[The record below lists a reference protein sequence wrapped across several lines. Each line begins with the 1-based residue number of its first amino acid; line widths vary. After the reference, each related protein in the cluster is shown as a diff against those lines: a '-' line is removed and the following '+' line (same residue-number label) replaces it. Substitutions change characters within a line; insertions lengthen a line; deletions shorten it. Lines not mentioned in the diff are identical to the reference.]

1 MRAIAKSDPWPARS
15 EVIDVS
21 RPSFPEPLWK
31 RLSESL
37 EIGILIPLVVF
48 ALLALAIPVVLVVM
62 SIINVLSWVIG
73 RIW

>member
-1 MRAIAKSDPWPARS
+1 MKAIAKSVHWPARS
-15 EVIDVS
+15 AVIDVGRHS
-21 RPSFPEPLWK
+21 SPESLWK
-31 RLSESL
+31 PLSEWL
-37 EIGILIPLVVF
+37 EVGILVPLVGF